1 VIISNGRDKR
11 MQDKENK
18 RLYSV
23 VINSEEQ
30 YSIWLSDKAVPPGWV
45 KVGYSGEKSQCLD
58 YIKEIWQD
66 IRPLSLRK

>member
-1 VIISNGRDKR
+1 

-18 RLYSV
+18 RLYDV

-30 YSIWLSDKAVPPGWV
+30 YSIWLSDKAVPPGWG
-45 KVGYSGEKSQCLD
+45 KVGYSGEKSQCLN